1 MALRRTWCADGCQYT
16 YNPTAEC
23 HPYPYQLQQ
32 VAQQILYHRDVPG
45 DRLIVSAAGGI
56 VALAGIGH
64 VEKPPPETGL

>member
-1 MALRRTWCADGCQYT
+1 M
-16 YNPTAEC
+16 
-23 HPYPYQLQQ
+23 HSKS
-32 VAQQILYHRDVPG
+32 QILYHRDVPG